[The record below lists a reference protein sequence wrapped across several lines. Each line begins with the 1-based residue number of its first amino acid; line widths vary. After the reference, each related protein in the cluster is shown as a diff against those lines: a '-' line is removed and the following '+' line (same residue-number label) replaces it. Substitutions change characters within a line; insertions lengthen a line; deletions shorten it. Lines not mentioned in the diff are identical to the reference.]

1 MLERKRNSFVVSA
14 YADTRICA
22 NFEEFFTTMRPHE
35 RPHAF
40 IIGSP
45 PACRGSNRQGKDI
58 ELKILEAF
66 PDKTPAVSR
75 VDFPAPCSHDTAIHR
90 EAHLD
95 GHGRERA
102 DRQPRADR

>member
-1 MLERKRNSFVVSA
+1 MVALIDPSHATALDVLTRKRNSFVVSA

-22 NFEEFFTTMRPHE
+22 SFEEFFESMEPHE

-45 PACRGSNRQGKDI
+45 PAFRGSDKKGKDI

-66 PDKTPAVSR
+66 PNKTPAVSTN
-75 VDFPAPCSHDTAIHR
+75 PPS
-90 EAHLD
+90 
-95 GHGRERA
+95 
-102 DRQPRADR
+102 